1 MSTVSELRILAKTL
15 NVRGYS
21 TAKKGEL
28 IALIEKHQ
36 AGQKPVALDAPAPAE
51 EVKVKVKAEPA
62 KEEVKVEK
70 AKRNNDWNTYLADY
84 RKTNGGTLRQAM
96 AGAKEEYSKHKEA
109 KKSHTSPDLP

>member
-36 AGQKPVALDAPAPAE
+36 AGQKPVALDSAPAPTEPAKEVKVE
-51 EVKVKVKAEPA
+51 EVKV
-62 KEEVKVEK
+62 K
-70 AKRNNDWNTYLADY
+70 AKRNNDWNAYLAEY

-96 AGAKEEYSKHKEA
+96 SVAKEEYAKHKEA
-109 KKSHTSPDLP
+109 KKASKPTSPDLP

>member
-21 TAKKGEL
+21 TAKKADL

-36 AGQKPVALDAPAPAE
+36 TGSKPVALDAPAPAE
-51 EVKVKVKAEPA
+51 PA
-62 KEEVKVEK
+62 KEEVKEVKEK

-96 AGAKEEYSKHKEA
+96 ASAKEEYAKHKEA
-109 KKSHTSPDLP
+109 KKASKPTSPDLP

>member
-36 AGQKPVALDAPAPAE
+36 AGQKPVALDAPAPTEPAKEVKVE
-51 EVKVKVKAEPA
+51 EVKV
-62 KEEVKVEK
+62 K
-70 AKRNNDWNTYLADY
+70 AKRNNDWNAYLAEY

-96 AGAKEEYSKHKEA
+96 SVAKEEYAKHKEA
-109 KKSHTSPDLP
+109 KKAHTSPDLP